1 MQLRADV
8 LAVKFEADKAA
19 VLELLKKYTNEG
31 KLSPEQ
37 EVIVQ
42 PDQQA
47 EILFTISS
55 STAQCRG
62 CSRSYWVTQE
72 SCQCGRSLGRC
83 PSCHLYTSFS
93 LTKSRSF
100 ERNEYSCDS
109 CGSHCTACTY
119 RNRKYCYFWA
129 GKSGSKWLHGCP
141 NCPTPIP
148 EGSEDN
154 MSEYFKPFWNA
165 IGPVLSDFVVELIT
179 RSKNKPDGN
188 S

>member
-8 LAVKFEADKAA
+8 LAVKFEADEAA
-19 VLELLKKYTNEG
+19 VLELLKKYTNSE
-31 KLSPEQ
+31 LSLGQ
-37 EVIVQ
+37 EVIVP

-55 STAQCRG
+55 STAKCRG
-62 CSRSYWVTQE
+62 CSRSYLVTQD

-93 LTKSRSF
+93 LTKFRIF

-109 CGSHCTACTY
+109 CGSYCSACNY
-119 RNRKYCYFWA
+119 RNRKHCYFWA

-141 NCPTPIP
+141 NCPTPLP
-148 EGSEDN
+148 EGTEGN
-154 MSEYFKPFWNA
+154 ISEYFKPFWNA
-165 IGPVLSDFVVELIT
+165 IGPVLGEIAVELI
-179 RSKNKPDGN
+179 RPKNKSDGN

>member
-1 MQLRADV
+1 MSTNPHCSGGAINYNNSS
-8 LAVKFEADKAA
+8 APT
-19 VLELLKKYTNEG
+19 LLDG
-31 KLSPEQ
+31 DG
-37 EVIVQ
+37 V
-42 PDQQA
+42 
-47 EILFTISS
+47 F
-55 STAQCRG
+55 CR
-62 CSRSYWVTQE
+62 SE

-93 LTKSRSF
+93 LTKSRIF